1 MWFGSKEEPEVQ
13 EVLDVSGRRPS
24 NADAIRQQH
33 RKSVSNKGLTG
44 ASALTVKQSIVP
56 ITLVTVLFFLWGFAY
71 GLLDVLNA
79 KFQTSLNITA
89 AKAGGLQGAYF
100 GAYLIGPPTYS
111 GWIVRKFG
119 YRYTFM
125 TGLCIYGVGALMFWP
140 SAVKRSFAGFCGC
153 MSHDLLKCLGKANVL
168 IDNLALFI
176 VGSGLSTLE
185 TSANPFIATC
195 GPPRL
200 SEFRLE
206 LSQSFQAIG
215 SVMAPLLASRVFFKQ
230 TDPHDLSNVQWT
242 YLGIAC
248 FVFLL
253 AVVFYFAP
261 IPEVTDADMA
271 LQAEQSSGLTGYI
284 DKPMRKQYKL
294 FFGVA
299 AQFCYVGAQVA
310 VASQFIK
317 YSVNSAHITDS
328 EGSDRYAIGQGLFA
342 IGRFAAAGGMMVTKP
357 RWILMVFMSGVMIF
371 IAAAMGAKGEGGV
384 ATLSIVLFFESCVFP
399 TIFTLSIRG
408 LGRHTKRGSS
418 WIVASVSGGALFP
431 SLTGLVADHKGY
443 HVAMCVPLVGFFV
456 AFIFAIYLNTIC
468 AGELDGFRETKIGY
482 TDSDGTV
489 GDIQHDVRRA
499 SVVSGSDMEKGTVV
513 SERPVHKEIAP

>member
-1 MWFGSKEEPEVQ
+1 MLFGKTEPEISEIIEQ
-13 EVLDVSGRRPS
+13 PRPS
-24 NADAIRQQH
+24 NTEAMRQQH
-33 RKSVSNKGLTG
+33 RKSVANTGLTG
-44 ASALTVKQSIVP
+44 ASALTVKQSIFP
-56 ITLVTVLFFLWGFAY
+56 IALVTILFFLWGFAY

-119 YRYTFM
+119 YRWTFI
-125 TGLCIYGVGALMFWP
+125 TGLTIYGVGALMFWP
-140 SAVKRSFAGFCGC
+140 SAVKRSFAGFCG
-153 MSHDLLKCLGKANVL
+153 S
-168 IDNLALFI
+168 LFI

-215 SVMAPLLASRVFFKQ
+215 SVMAPLLASRVFFKNK
-230 TDPHDLSNVQWT
+230 DANDLSSVQWT
-242 YLGIAC
+242 YLGIAA

-253 AVVFYFAP
+253 AVVFFFSP

-271 LQAEQSSGLTGYI
+271 LQAEQCSGLTGYV
-284 DKPMRKQYKL
+284 DKPMRHQYKL

-299 AQFCYVGAQVA
+299 AQFCYVGAQVG

-317 YSVNSAHITDS
+317 YSVESAGITDS
-328 EGSDRYAIGQGLFA
+328 QGSDRYAIGQGLFA
-342 IGRFAAAGGMMVTKP
+342 LGRFAAAGAMMFMKP
-357 RWILMVFMSGVMIF
+357 RWILMIFMSGVMIF
-371 IAAAMGAKGEGGV
+371 IAAAMGVHGEGGV
-384 ATLSIVLFFESCVFP
+384 AVLSLVLFFESCVFP
-399 TIFTLSIRG
+399 TILTLSIRG

-418 WIVASVSGGALFP
+418 WVVASVCGGALFP
-431 SLTGLVADHKGY
+431 SLTGLVADHKNY
-443 HVAMCVPLVGFFV
+443 HIAMCVPLAGFFV
-456 AFIFAIYLNTIC
+456 AFAFPIYLNTVC
-468 AGELDGFRETKIGY
+468 AKELDGFRETKIGY
-482 TDSDGTV
+482 QDSDGTI
-489 GDIQHDVRRA
+489 GDVVREERKA
-499 SVVSGSDMEKGTVV
+499 SIVHEEKGTGAVAW
-513 SERPVHKEIAP
+513 EKEVEY

>member
-1 MWFGSKEEPEVQ
+1 MLFSKKGLEISEANDLGQ
-13 EVLDVSGRRPS
+13 GRS
-24 NADAIRQQH
+24 FTTDGTNQQY
-33 RKSVSNKGLTG
+33 RKNVSNRGLTG
-44 ASALTVKQSIVP
+44 ASALTVKQSILP
-56 ITLVTVLFFLWGFAY
+56 IVLVTVLFFLWGFAY

-119 YRYTFM
+119 YRWTFI

-140 SAVKRSFAGFCGC
+140 SAVKRSFAGFCG
-153 MSHDLLKCLGKANVL
+153 S
-168 IDNLALFI
+168 LFI

-206 LSQSFQAIG
+206 ISQSFQAIG
-215 SVMAPLLASRVFFKQ
+215 SVMAPLLASRVFFKSA
-230 TDPHDLSNVQWT
+230 DPNDLTNVQWT
-242 YLGIAC
+242 YLGIAA
-248 FVFLL
+248 FVFFL
-253 AVVFYFAP
+253 AVVFFFSP

-271 LQAEQSSGLTGYI
+271 LQAEQCSGLTGYI
-284 DKPMRKQYKL
+284 DKPMRRQYKL

-299 AQFCYVGAQVA
+299 AQFCYVGAQVG

-317 YSVNSAHITDS
+317 YSVESAGVTAS
-328 EGSDRYAIGQGLFA
+328 QGSDRYAIAQGLFA
-342 IGRFAAAGGMMVTKP
+342 LGRFAAAGAMMFAKP
-357 RWILMVFMSGVMIF
+357 RWILMIFMTGVMIF
-371 IAAAMGAKGEGGV
+371 IAAAMGTHGEGGV
-384 ATLSIVLFFESCVFP
+384 AALSLVLFFESCVFP

-431 SLTGLVADHKGY
+431 ALTGLVADHKGY
-443 HVAMCVPLVGFFV
+443 HIAMCVPLVGFFV
-456 AFIFAIYLNTIC
+456 AFAFPIYLNTLY
-468 AGELDGFRETKIGY
+468 AKELDGFRETKIGY
-482 TDSDGTV
+482 HDQDGTV
-489 GDIQHDVRRA
+489 EPVVDERRKA
-499 SVVSGSDMEKGTVV
+499 SVVHEEKGIGAREVEV
-513 SERPVHKEIAP
+513 SN

>member
-1 MWFGSKEEPEVQ
+1 MGIFSNDEPETV
-13 EVLDVSGRRPS
+13 EVFNQRRPS
-24 NADAIRQQH
+24 NVEAMNQQH
-33 RKSVSNKGLTG
+33 RKSVSNRGLTG
-44 ASALTVKQSIVP
+44 ASALTVRQSIFP
-56 ITLVTVLFFLWGFAY
+56 ICLVTILFFLWGFAY

-79 KFQTSLNITA
+79 KFQNSLNITA

-119 YRYTFM
+119 YRWTFI

-140 SAVKRSFAGFCGC
+140 SAVYRSFGGFCG
-153 MSHDLLKCLGKANVL
+153 S
-168 IDNLALFI
+168 LFI

-215 SVMAPLLASRVFFKQ
+215 SVMAPLLASRVFFKE
-230 TDPHDLSNVQWT
+230 TDPGDLSSVQWT
-242 YLGIAC
+242 YLGIAA

-253 AVVFYFAP
+253 AVVFFFSP
-261 IPEVTDADMA
+261 LPEVTDADMA
-271 LQAEQSSGLTGYI
+271 LQAEQCAGLTGFV
-284 DKPMRKQYKL
+284 DKPMRRQYKL

-299 AQFCYVGAQVA
+299 AQFCYVGAQVG
-310 VASQFIK
+310 VAAQFIK
-317 YSVNSAHITDS
+317 YAVESAKISDAAA
-328 EGSDRYAIGQGLFA
+328 SDRYAIGQGLFA
-342 IGRFAAAGGMMVTKP
+342 IGRFAAAGLMIVAKP
-357 RWILMVFMSGVMIF
+357 RWVLLVFMTGVMIF
-371 IAAAMGAKGEGGV
+371 IAAAMGAEGEGGV
-384 ATLSIVLFFESCVFP
+384 AMLSLVLFFESCVFP

-431 SLTGLVADHKGY
+431 ALTGLAADHMDY
-443 HVAMCVPLVGFFV
+443 HRAMCVPLIGFFV
-456 AFIFAIYLNTIC
+456 AFAFPIYLNTVC
-468 AGELDGFRETKIGY
+468 AKELDGFRDTKIGY
-482 TDSDGTV
+482 TDDDGTV
-489 GDIQHDVRRA
+489 GDVRHEETRRA
-499 SVVSGSDMEKGTVV
+499 SVQHESDSEKGGVLGYDEKV
-513 SERPVHKEIAP
+513 L